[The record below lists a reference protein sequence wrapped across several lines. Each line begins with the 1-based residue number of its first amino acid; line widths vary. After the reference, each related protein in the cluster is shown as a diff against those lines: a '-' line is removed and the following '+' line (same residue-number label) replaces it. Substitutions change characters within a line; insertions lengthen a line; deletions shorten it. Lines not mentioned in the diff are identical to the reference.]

1 MSFSTAAGNTRSSTN
16 ARTVSWV
23 RRCSSVSV
31 KSIAREPIETP
42 PARYSSSCALPIR
55 NGMLIVAACAG
66 SAFACLAV
74 AHGRLQLRQAR
85 GERDRIAQRFHA
97 VFDSAVLGIS
107 IGVDG
112 RMLETNR
119 ALQDMLGYSAEELS
133 QMHDAELTHPDDVD
147 EDVGQRQRLLRGE
160 LDSYRL
166 EKRYLRRDGEVL
178 WADVRVLLAR
188 DADGRTGFGVAMTE
202 DITARKQ
209 LENQLRHSQKME
221 AVGSLAGGVAHDFN
235 NVLLAI
241 GGYCELLLRELDD
254 DDVRRSSVAEI
265 QKAAGRAA
273 ALTRQLLAFSR
284 KQVLQPQLVDLN
296 EVVAGLEPM
305 LRRLIRGDIA
315 LLVEAG
321 TWPLTVLAD
330 PGQLDQVVLN
340 LTLNVR
346 DAMPEGGELSISAG
360 VAILEPHAAE
370 AIGARPGRH
379 CYVSVSDTGVG
390 MDAETQSRVFEP
402 FFTTKPSGEG
412 TGLGLST
419 VYGIVAQSGGAVSVE
434 SAPGCGSVFTVY
446 LPERLDP
453 VRQAVAPAH
462 ARSVSVQA
470 GSSAGRPSIEAALR
484 SRT

>member
-1 MSFSTAAGNTRSSTN
+1 
-16 ARTVSWV
+16 
-23 RRCSSVSV
+23 
-31 KSIAREPIETP
+31 
-42 PARYSSSCALPIR
+42 
-55 NGMLIVAACAG
+55 
-66 SAFACLAV
+66 
-74 AHGRLQLRQAR
+74 
-85 GERDRIAQRFHA
+85 
-97 VFDSAVLGIS
+97 
-107 IGVDG
+107 
-112 RMLETNR
+112 MLETNR

-178 WADVRVLLAR
+178 WADSRVLLAR

-241 GGYCELLLRELDD
+241 GGYCELLL
-254 DDVRRSSVAEI
+254 
-265 QKAAGRAA
+265 
-273 ALTRQLLAFSR
+273 
-284 KQVLQPQLVDLN
+284 
-296 EVVAGLEPM
+296 
-305 LRRLIRGDIA
+305 
-315 LLVEAG
+315 
-321 TWPLTVLAD
+321 AD

-379 CYVSVSDTGVG
+379 CFVSVSDTGVG

-412 TGLGLST
+412 TGLWLST

-434 SAPGCGSVFTVY
+434 SAPGCGSVLIVY

-462 ARSVSVQA
+462 ARSVAV
-470 GSSAGRPSIEAALR
+470 
-484 SRT
+484 